1 MLYLPC
7 APWAFYNEDLGLI
20 SLSIDWE
27 NWITMADRDLWAEGV
42 WLSWKLYQRWNNY
55 GFSTNKSETTTSS
68 KTDASTYWPSNYYSS
83 NVRCTASAWESSDNR
98 DLWWNTTWTNVAMRW
113 PCPEWF
119 HIMTRAEAD
128 TLLEI
133 TQAMYN
139 ASKVS
144 DIRNPLKMQAR
155 WYAYYSSR
163 NMGNTSY
170 AYYRTPEKTSAN
182 YARYMRF
189 LGNTISSSTMY
200 ISYGMFIRP
209 VKDVPIIPIENTRRQ
224 IYRLRTMDTGR
235 VIVFPSNDTIDC
247 SSNLTVRAEYS
258 PSNADCKW
266 VIQNIQNSH
275 LTSTASWTAWFSLSP
290 RYVWNGDHTFTFG
303 DLVSQM
309 ATSVPYHQRCT
320 LPSTLTIS
328 KNILQN
334 SLTLTSDTSAVLSFN
349 DQWWCSEVSIVMTP
363 TNTSINITWGSGGTI
378 TANARYPWYKIT
390 CGGTL
395 TMPSWTQVW
404 DLVWTITS
412 DITVVEWDW
421 TTTRIIPYS
430 ENLYITDKVLT
441 FTELSNLSSA
451 DAILTELQ
459 RSSNMY
465 YQQLDNSWHTGDAY
479 SYNISHCC
487 EVIIDNS
494 AVFTKDWYCFVYDWA
509 RNKYKLEKLT
519 AQQLAALPT
528 VNAILTELNWDWD
541 PQYIIDYQTKLYN
554 ENSLVSASDYWAW
567 DVQYLIAVNNTPI
580 EKDWYYIWYEGETP
594 TRLSVKKLL
603 TFDELILLPDSPELW
618 AHWNIE
624 TIVEEINWRYLNYVD
639 VLQRSGNIAWK
650 QWPDYEH
657 YSWML
662 LCYANTSEPYVV
674 ETRWWDY
681 QTIVTFDSNT
691 NTAGSYTYNRTLSTN

>member
-1 MLYLPC
+1 MLYIPC

-27 NWITMADRDLWAEGV
+27 NWITMADRDLWADGV

-55 GFSTNKSETTTSS
+55 WFSTNKSETTTSS
-68 KTDASTYWPSNYYSS
+68 KTDASAYWPSNYYSS
-83 NVRCTASAWESSDNR
+83 NVRCTASAWESSGNR

-163 NMGNTSY
+163 NMSNTSY
-170 AYYRTPEKTSAN
+170 AYYRTPEKKSAN

-224 IYRLRTMDTGR
+224 IYRLRTIDTGR
-235 VIVFPSNDTIDC
+235 VIVLPTNDTIDC

-309 ATSVPYHQRCT
+309 AASVPYHQRCT

-378 TANARYPWYKIT
+378 TANARHPWYKIS
-390 CGGTL
+390 CGGAL

-465 YQQLDNSWHTGDAY
+465 YQQLNNSWHTGDTY

-494 AVFTKDWYCFVYDWA
+494 AVFKKDWYYFVYDWQW
-509 RNKYKLEKLT
+509 RMYQDMLT
-519 AQQLAALPT
+519 AQELSQLSSANDIIAAL
-528 VNAILTELNWDWD
+528 NINW
-541 PQYIIDYQTKLYN
+541 N
-554 ENSLVSASDYWAW
+554 ESASRYLNKFQNESTCWHGRDYWYW
-567 DVQYLIAVNNTPI
+567 SNVDYVITLNNSDLV
-580 EKDWYYIWYEGETP
+580 KDWYWFGYSGELWYTC
-594 TRLSVKKLL
+594 TRLL
-603 TFDELILLPDSPELW
+603 TYSELIALPGSSSLW

-624 TIVEEINWRYLNYVD
+624 TIVDTINSFGAQEYFQS
-639 VLQRSGNIAWK
+639 LQTAGNA
-650 QWPDYEH
+650 QQVMWPSYDY
-657 YSWML
+657 YNWMAL
-662 LCYANTSEPYVV
+662 TDSNGNPYVV
-674 ETRWWDY
+674 ETGWWDY
-681 QTIVTFDSNT
+681 QTIVTFDTSN
-691 NTAGSYTYNRTLSTN
+691 NFQASSYTYHRVLSF

>member
-27 NWITMADRDLWAEGV
+27 NWITIADRDLWAGGV
-42 WLSWKLYQRWNNY
+42 WQSWKLYQRWNNY
-55 GFSTNKSETTTSS
+55 GFSTDKSETTTSS

-144 DIRNPLKMQAR
+144 DIKRPLKMQAR

-163 NMGNTSY
+163 NMSSTSY

-189 LGNTISSSTMY
+189 LGDTVSSSTMY

-209 VKDVPIIPIENTRRQ
+209 VKDTPIIPVENTRRQ
-224 IYRLRTMDTGR
+224 ICRLRTIDGGSVNTTPANR
-235 VIVFPSNDTIDC
+235 TIDC
-247 SSNLTVRAEYS
+247 NSNLIVVADYS

-275 LTSTASWTAWFSLSP
+275 LTSTASWTSWFSLSP
-290 RYVWNGDHTFTFG
+290 NYIWNGDHTFTFG

-309 ATSVPYHQRCT
+309 ATSVTYHQRCT

-334 SLTLTSDTSAVLSFN
+334 SLTLTSDTTAALSFN
-349 DQWWCSEVSIVMTP
+349 DQWWCSEVSIVMEP
-363 TNTSINITWGSGGTI
+363 TNTLINITWGSGGTI
-378 TANARYPWYKIT
+378 TANARYPWYRIS

-395 TMPSWTQVW
+395 TVPSWTQVW

-421 TTTRIIPYS
+421 TTTRTIPYS
-430 ENLYITDKVLT
+430 ENLYITDRVMT
-441 FTELSNLSSA
+441 FSELSNLASA
-451 DAILTELQ
+451 NAILTELQ
-459 RSSNMY
+459 RSSSMY
-465 YQQLDNSWHTGDAY
+465 YQQLDASWNMADTY
-479 SYNISHCC
+479 SYNIDYCC
-487 EVIIDNS
+487 EVIVDNW
-494 AVFTKDWYCFVYDWA
+494 AVF
-509 RNKYKLEKLT
+509 
-519 AQQLAALPT
+519 
-528 VNAILTELNWDWD
+528 
-541 PQYIIDYQTKLYN
+541 
-554 ENSLVSASDYWAW
+554 
-567 DVQYLIAVNNTPI
+567 
-580 EKDWYYIWYEGETP
+580 EKDWYYFVYNWDWRMCQDMLTAQELSQLSSANDIIAALNINWSESASRYLNKFQDEGTCWHGYDYGYGNSVDYVITLNNIALTKDWYWFGYSWDQWYTCTP
-594 TRLSVKKLL
+594 ML
-603 TFDELILLPDSPELW
+603 TYSELIALPDSPSLW

-624 TIVEEINWRYLNYVD
+624 TIIDTINNFGFQDYFNA
-639 VLQRSGNIAWK
+639 LQSSQNANRVT
-650 QWPDYEH
+650 WPTYDY
-657 YSWML
+657 YSWFAL
-662 LCYANTSEPYVV
+662 TDSNGNLYVV
-674 ETRWWDY
+674 ETWWWDY
-681 QTIVTFDSNT
+681 QTIVTFDMSN
-691 NTAGSYTYNRTLSTN
+691 NVASSYTYNRTLSTN